1 MRISAT
7 DIDALLPQTQCTR
20 CGFQGCMPYAEAL
33 AAGEAD
39 INRCP
44 PGGEPVIIKLS
55 QLLNKPVRKLD
66 PACGVHGPRRVALID
81 EANCIGCTLCIQ
93 ACPVDAIAGAAK
105 LMHTVVADLCT
116 GCELCLPPCPV
127 DCISMPLAQPEDADW
142 TEDRAKLARQRHRQ
156 RKQRLARDQAARQVR
171 QDPVAAENAAD
182 PQLATA
188 AAAEAARRR
197 AIVQQAIER
206 SRARATHNPGDKP
219 EHS

>member
-44 PGGEPVIIKLS
+44 PGGEPVIINLS
-55 QLLNKPVRKLD
+55 RLLNKPVQTLD

-93 ACPVDAIAGAAK
+93 ACPVDAIVGAAK

-127 DCISMPLAQPEDADW
+127 DCITLEDASGGATGW
-142 TEDRAKLARQRHRQ
+142 QAWSTTQAQESLVRYEWHQARQAREARENEERLEAKALAKLADLPAQTHGETTPP
-156 RKQRLARDQAARQVR
+156 A
-171 QDPVAAENAAD
+171 P
-182 PQLATA
+182 
-188 AAAEAARRR
+188 RRR
-197 AIVQQAIER
+197 ASVR
-206 SRARATHNPGDKP
+206 
-219 EHS
+219 